1 MKEKILPRAGNF
13 NANKKNWFKLDYTQ
27 TSFKMLQFDWHVA
40 CRMSLFFSFSVRVH
54 FETFLDVLLIPVT
67 LEHKLGMNIDHN
79 VMHLKEMH
87 KKSSR
92 YSDALE
98 SND

>member
-1 MKEKILPRAGNF
+1 
-13 NANKKNWFKLDYTQ
+13 
-27 TSFKMLQFDWHVA
+27 
-40 CRMSLFFSFSVRVH
+40 MSLFFSFSVRVH

-67 LEHKLGMNIDHN
+67 LEKKLGMNIDHN

-98 SND
+98 SNDYLRRSWGCILTRGGA